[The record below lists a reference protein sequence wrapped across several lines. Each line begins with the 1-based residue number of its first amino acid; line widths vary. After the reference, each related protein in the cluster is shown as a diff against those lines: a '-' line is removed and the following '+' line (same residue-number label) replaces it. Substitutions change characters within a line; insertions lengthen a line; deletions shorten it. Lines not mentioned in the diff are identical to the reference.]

1 MDDRHEQARE
11 VIRQIGI
18 GEDWLAV
25 VDSSVPPALMGLLTA
40 TLEAYG
46 RADLDALLA
55 GAAPDIVIVQP
66 PELPASRS
74 YTGRD
79 GLIEA
84 LLDWPRQWADFR
96 MEPRRIFG
104 VDDEHVVF
112 VTLHRGRPHSVDI
125 EVEAE
130 FAFLIRWQDGLVTRW
145 DMFMTE
151 EEALR
156 RAAER
161 RADAG
166 DDDAAERDGRER
178 AQEAGPEEARADHG
192 QRQ

>member
-1 MDDRHEQARE
+1 

-25 VDSSVPPALMGLLTA
+25 VDSSIPPALMGLLTA

-46 RADLDALLA
+46 RADLDALLT
-55 GAAPDIVIVQP
+55 GAAPDLVIVQP

-130 FAFLIRWQDGLVTRW
+130 FVFLIRWQDGLVTRW

-161 RADAG
+161 RADGG